1 MTKKTI
7 KILVIT
13 FVILILAI
21 LYLSIFGIKTDKLN
35 NQIVKQI
42 LKKNEKINLNIK
54 DVKYSLNPY
63 SFKVIIE
70 TKNPQ
75 LSLDGRNFEIKNI
88 QTNIALKSLI
98 KGQFLVDHLH
108 LKTKEIKINDAIA
121 LGRVLKNTTE
131 LFVLNKIIKDGSIAA
146 NVILNFDEEGKIK
159 ENYEIEGYIKKAKLS
174 VLNQFK
180 LQNLNFNF
188 YINKNIYSL
197 KKVEM
202 KLNDIKIISPIIE
215 IQEKKNG
222 FFVNGK
228 FLNEEKNFDI
238 KKLKPFFSILSTDTD
253 IKKIIFSSNNNFSFN
268 ISKKLKLDNLKV
280 QSTVTL
286 KQLVFNEKKL
296 KLNRFFPSYVNEVE
310 LTDHKIDINYQKE
323 KFNIKG
329 NGNILL
335 EKKSDNLSYEIKK
348 DKSNFFFNSKISLK
362 NNSLQIDF
370 LDYKKKEGSNSL
382 LLVKGNF
389 KKNNQLNFDQ
399 ISLKENNNEILIKN
413 LMLNENFKIIDIE
426 NFSIN
431 YKNEKKIIN
440 NLVLKKNESNFI
452 IEGESFDASRMINDI
467 LDSDNDTQFIF
478 ENLNSKITVQI
489 DKTYIDEVNYLN
501 GLNGNMVY
509 YNNKVNNLI
518 LESTFPNKKKISLSI
533 KTNNKAEIVT
543 SLFSSYPKPLVE
555 RYDFIK
561 GFEEGKLN
569 FYSTKKGNKSNS
581 VLTIENFKV
590 QEVPVLAKLLSLASL
605 QGIADLLTGEGI
617 RFTNF
622 EMNFSNQN
630 NLTTIEEIYAIGP
643 AVSIL
648 IDGYIQK
655 KNLISL
661 RGTLVPATTINRTIA
676 AIPLLGKILVGDK
689 SGEGVFG
696 VSFKIKGSPKDLKT
710 SVNPIKTLTPRFITR
725 TLEKIKK
732 N

>member
-1 MTKKTI
+1 MIKKII
-7 KILVIT
+7 KILSVI
-13 FVILILAI
+13 ILILLLVI

-238 KKLKPFFSILSTDTD
+238 KKLKPFFSILSADID

-268 ISKKLKLDNLKV
+268 ISKKLKFDNLKV

>member
-1 MTKKTI
+1 MIKKII
-7 KILVIT
+7 KILSVI
-13 FVILILAI
+13 ILILLLVI
-21 LYLSIFGIKTDKLN
+21 LYLSIFGIKTDKFN

-238 KKLKPFFSILSTDTD
+238 KKLKPFFSILSADID

-268 ISKKLKLDNLKV
+268 ISKKLKFDNLKV

-335 EKKSDNLSYEIKK
+335 EKKLDNLSYEMKK
-348 DKSNFFFNSKISLK
+348 DKSNFFFNSKIFLK

-370 LDYKKKEGSNSL
+370 LDYEKKEGSNSL
-382 LLVKGNF
+382 LLIKGNF

-467 LDSDNDTQFIF
+467 LDSDNDTLFIF
-478 ENLNSKITVQI
+478 ENLNSKITVKI

-509 YNNKVNNLI
+509 DNNKVNNLI

-617 RFTNF
+617 RFNNF

-630 NLTTIEEIYAIGP
+630 NLTTIEEVYAIGP

>member
-238 KKLKPFFSILSTDTD
+238 KKLKPFFSI
-253 IKKIIFSSNNNFSFN
+253 I
-268 ISKKLKLDNLKV
+268 
-280 QSTVTL
+280 
-286 KQLVFNEKKL
+286 
-296 KLNRFFPSYVNEVE
+296 
-310 LTDHKIDINYQKE
+310 
-323 KFNIKG
+323 
-329 NGNILL
+329 
-335 EKKSDNLSYEIKK
+335 
-348 DKSNFFFNSKISLK
+348 
-362 NNSLQIDF
+362 
-370 LDYKKKEGSNSL
+370 
-382 LLVKGNF
+382 
-389 KKNNQLNFDQ
+389 
-399 ISLKENNNEILIKN
+399 
-413 LMLNENFKIIDIE
+413 
-426 NFSIN
+426 
-431 YKNEKKIIN
+431 
-440 NLVLKKNESNFI
+440 
-452 IEGESFDASRMINDI
+452 
-467 LDSDNDTQFIF
+467 
-478 ENLNSKITVQI
+478 
-489 DKTYIDEVNYLN
+489 
-501 GLNGNMVY
+501 
-509 YNNKVNNLI
+509 
-518 LESTFPNKKKISLSI
+518 
-533 KTNNKAEIVT
+533 
-543 SLFSSYPKPLVE
+543 
-555 RYDFIK
+555 
-561 GFEEGKLN
+561 
-569 FYSTKKGNKSNS
+569 
-581 VLTIENFKV
+581 
-590 QEVPVLAKLLSLASL
+590 
-605 QGIADLLTGEGI
+605 
-617 RFTNF
+617 
-622 EMNFSNQN
+622 
-630 NLTTIEEIYAIGP
+630 
-643 AVSIL
+643 
-648 IDGYIQK
+648 
-655 KNLISL
+655 
-661 RGTLVPATTINRTIA
+661 
-676 AIPLLGKILVGDK
+676 
-689 SGEGVFG
+689 
-696 VSFKIKGSPKDLKT
+696 
-710 SVNPIKTLTPRFITR
+710 
-725 TLEKIKK
+725 
-732 N
+732 

>member
-1 MTKKTI
+1 MIKKII
-7 KILVIT
+7 KILSVI
-13 FVILILAI
+13 ILILLLVI
-21 LYLSIFGIKTDKLN
+21 IYLSIFGIKTDKLS

-42 LKKNEKINLNIK
+42 LKKNEKININIK

-238 KKLKPFFSILSTDTD
+238 KKLKPFFSILSADID

-268 ISKKLKLDNLKV
+268 ISKKLKFDNLKV

-710 SVNPIKTLTPRFITR
+710 SVNPIKTLTPRFITI

>member
-1 MTKKTI
+1 MRSFYLWLWLC
-7 KILVIT
+7 ILVC
-13 FVILILAI
+13 
-21 LYLSIFGIKTDKLN
+21 LSSSSKAVDCTTDTIGLCTPG
-35 NQIVKQI
+35 VT
-42 LKKNEKINLNIK
+42 ET
-54 DVKYSLNPY
+54 
-63 SFKVIIE
+63 IIE
-70 TKNPQ
+70 TVTETVEHKP
-75 LSLDGRNFEIKNI
+75 DG
-88 QTNIALKSLI
+88 
-98 KGQFLVDHLH
+98 
-108 LKTKEIKINDAIA
+108 
-121 LGRVLKNTTE
+121 VLTTTE
-131 LFVLNKIIKDGSIAA
+131 TIKDI
-146 NVILNFDEEGKIK
+146 
-159 ENYEIEGYIKKAKLS
+159 
-174 VLNQFK
+174 
-180 LQNLNFNF
+180 
-188 YINKNIYSL
+188 
-197 KKVEM
+197 
-202 KLNDIKIISPIIE
+202 
-215 IQEKKNG
+215 
-222 FFVNGK
+222 
-228 FLNEEKNFDI
+228 
-238 KKLKPFFSILSTDTD
+238 TTT
-253 IKKIIFSSNNNFSFN
+253 
-268 ISKKLKLDNLKV
+268 
-280 QSTVTL
+280 TVA
-286 KQLVFNEKKL
+286 
-296 KLNRFFPSYVNEVE
+296 
-310 LTDHKIDINYQKE
+310 
-323 KFNIKG
+323 
-329 NGNILL
+329 
-335 EKKSDNLSYEIKK
+335 
-348 DKSNFFFNSKISLK
+348 
-362 NNSLQIDF
+362 
-370 LDYKKKEGSNSL
+370 
-382 LLVKGNF
+382 
-389 KKNNQLNFDQ
+389 
-399 ISLKENNNEILIKN
+399 
-413 LMLNENFKIIDIE
+413 NEN
-426 NFSIN
+426 S
-431 YKNEKKIIN
+431 
-440 NLVLKKNESNFI
+440 
-452 IEGESFDASRMINDI
+452 GDI
-467 LDSDNDTQFIF
+467 LDSDNDTLFIF
-478 ENLNSKITVQI
+478 ENVNSKITVKI

-509 YNNKVNNLI
+509 DNNKVNNLI

-617 RFTNF
+617 RFNNF

-630 NLTTIEEIYAIGP
+630 NLTTIEEVYAIGP